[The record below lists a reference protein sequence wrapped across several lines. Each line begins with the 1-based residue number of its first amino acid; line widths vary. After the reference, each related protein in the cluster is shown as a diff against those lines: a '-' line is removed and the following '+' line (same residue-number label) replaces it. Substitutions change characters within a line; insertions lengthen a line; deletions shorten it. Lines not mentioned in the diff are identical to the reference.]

1 MILRLIGQAGREK
14 FADQQRSGILSGL
27 LGKTLGQRKNVA
39 LGKIEFQS
47 LDAMHGEEEDA
58 GSERL
63 SVADLDD
70 EVVERGEFDAAQAE
84 SYGREMENRTPEFFA
99 WVSERGDDDGSGTK
113 GRGRLR
119 GLIEAGAGHE
129 GIVVWVA
136 GKLQP
141 EKARRYDPGPTTDY
155 SDRKIFDLE

>member
-1 MILRLIGQAGREK
+1 
-14 FADQQRSGILSGL
+14 
-27 LGKTLGQRKNVA
+27 
-39 LGKIEFQS
+39 
-47 LDAMHGEEEDA
+47 MHGEEEDA

-70 EVVERGEFDAAQAE
+70 EVVERRKFDAAQAE
-84 SYGREMENRTPEFFA
+84 SDRREMEYRAPEFFA
-99 WVSERGDDDGSGTK
+99 RVSERGDDDGSGTK

-129 GIVVWVA
+129 GIVVWVV

-141 EKARRYDPGPTTDY
+141 EEPA
-155 SDRKIFDLE
+155 E